1 MARRPQPKTT
11 PLGKA
16 LELGV
21 QFGAC
26 VVVGVGLGYYLDRWL
41 GTSPLLLLLFML
53 FGFAAGIRGLLRF
66 ARHSAAAGP
75 STGDDSPRDEAPPR
89 PETKE

>member
-1 MARRPQPKTT
+1 MALRPQPKTT

-26 VVVGVGLGYYLDRWL
+26 VVVGMGLGYYLDRWL

-53 FGFAAGIRGLLRF
+53 FGFAAAVRTLLRF
-66 ARHSAAAGP
+66 AQHSPAPGP
-75 STGDDSPRDEAPPR
+75 STEDEAPR
-89 PETKE
+89 RREFKK

>member
-1 MARRPQPKTT
+1 MALRPQPKTT

-26 VVVGVGLGYYLDRWL
+26 VVVGTGLGYYLDRWL
-41 GTSPLLLLLFML
+41 GTSPLLLLLFTL
-53 FGFAAGIRGLLRF
+53 FGFAAGIRALLRF
-66 ARHSAAAGP
+66 AQQSPAPGP
-75 STGDDSPRDEAPPR
+75 PTADDSRRDESPPR
-89 PETKE
+89 RQTKE